1 MIFLSALYGGRSDFK
16 NLRSASEPDYPPF
29 CIMNEDGTAGGF
41 SVELLKAACE
51 AMDIEITFK
60 VDEWNVIKQELAE
73 GKLDV
78 LPLVGRTPE
87 RELLYDFTFPYM
99 TYHGAVFARINENR
113 FKTREDLKSAKLMV
127 LKGDNAEEYA
137 RRVRLTSDIE
147 TVESFETALKNLSEG
162 KCDFVITQKVM
173 GLNLI
178 NQSGITNI
186 VPLDIDIND
195 FQQNFCFAVTE
206 GNKDLLE
213 LINEGLSVVI
223 ANGSFDR
230 LHWKWFEPKTEI
242 GKTRLVIGGDAAYP
256 PFSFFDENGNPAGQN
271 VEISYAIARD
281 MGMDIELK
289 LGKWSEIL
297 ENFKNGK
304 YDAVQNILYSETRA
318 KYLDFSIPFAISSYK
333 IFARK
338 GTPIPDTIEE
348 LEGKKII
355 VEKSDVMQDILEK
368 AGLGEYLLYADSHE
382 NALKMLSE
390 GEGDYAPLS
399 YLTAMYYIKQNK
411 IENISF
417 GESNIR
423 NAEFCYAVRK
433 GDIMLLNNIDNSITN
448 IKASG
453 EYRDIY
459 IKWFGE
465 DEVHPDY
472 RRFIKYAVAILIAF
486 LILISGFIVWN
497 KQLKK
502 QVDKK
507 TSELK
512 DEIETRRIAEELL
525 ISSEKELK
533 EKNIQL
539 AESEEKY
546 RQIYDSAS
554 EGIFMTRPDGTILS
568 ANPEACRILGRAEKE
583 ITELGRDKLFD
594 IKDPAFIESLEIR
607 KRKGSF
613 RGEITAIDKDGTR
626 IPLMLTS
633 NIYRDSDGEEKTIT
647 IFSDISDRKEDENK
661 LRSYLNEM
669 EKNKA
674 AMLNILKDVNREVTE
689 RKSAQ
694 EELKKLNTELEE
706 KVKERTARLE
716 KQNRE
721 LTAAQDSLMLLLEDV
736 NETRKELTLANSKL
750 TAANKEL
757 EAFSYSVSHDLR
769 SPLRAIIGF
778 SNILKEDYCKGL
790 SEEGAR
796 YLSKIID
803 NTLRMQDLID
813 DLLEFSR
820 VGRSQIRPVRIRTA
834 ELLKKIFEEI
844 TEGEKSRTFNFSLDE
859 GIPDITADRVLVTQ
873 MFQNIIGNAV
883 KFTSK
888 KEIAE
893 IKINYENDGEFH
905 IISIKDN
912 GAGFDEKY
920 KNKIFEVFQRL
931 HSSDEFP
938 GTGVGMSIV
947 AKVASKHGW
956 VLDAESKNLNGAA
969 FYIKIPFE
977 DKKGGQS

>member
-1 MIFLSALYGGRSDFK
+1 
-16 NLRSASEPDYPPF
+16 
-29 CIMNEDGTAGGF
+29 
-41 SVELLKAACE
+41 
-51 AMDIEITFK
+51 
-60 VDEWNVIKQELAE
+60 
-73 GKLDV
+73 
-78 LPLVGRTPE
+78 
-87 RELLYDFTFPYM
+87 
-99 TYHGAVFARINENR
+99 
-113 FKTREDLKSAKLMV
+113 
-127 LKGDNAEEYA
+127 
-137 RRVRLTSDIE
+137 
-147 TVESFETALKNLSEG
+147 
-162 KCDFVITQKVM
+162 
-173 GLNLI
+173 
-178 NQSGITNI
+178 
-186 VPLDIDIND
+186 
-195 FQQNFCFAVTE
+195 
-206 GNKDLLE
+206 
-213 LINEGLSVVI
+213 
-223 ANGSFDR
+223 
-230 LHWKWFEPKTEI
+230 
-242 GKTRLVIGGDAAYP
+242 
-256 PFSFFDENGNPAGQN
+256 
-271 VEISYAIARD
+271 
-281 MGMDIELK
+281 
-289 LGKWSEIL
+289 
-297 ENFKNGK
+297 
-304 YDAVQNILYSETRA
+304 
-318 KYLDFSIPFAISSYK
+318 
-333 IFARK
+333 
-338 GTPIPDTIEE
+338 
-348 LEGKKII
+348 
-355 VEKSDVMQDILEK
+355 
-368 AGLGEYLLYADSHE
+368 
-382 NALKMLSE
+382 
-390 GEGDYAPLS
+390 
-399 YLTAMYYIKQNK
+399 
-411 IENISF
+411 
-417 GESNIR
+417 
-423 NAEFCYAVRK
+423 
-433 GDIMLLNNIDNSITN
+433 
-448 IKASG
+448 
-453 EYRDIY
+453 
-459 IKWFGE
+459 
-465 DEVHPDY
+465 
-472 RRFIKYAVAILIAF
+472 
-486 LILISGFIVWN
+486 
-497 KQLKK
+497 
-502 QVDKK
+502 
-507 TSELK
+507 
-512 DEIETRRIAEELL
+512 
-525 ISSEKELK
+525 
-533 EKNIQL
+533 
-539 AESEEKY
+539 
-546 RQIYDSAS
+546 S

-594 IKDPAFIESLEIR
+594 IKDPRFIESLEIR

-969 FYIKIPFE
+969 FYIKIPLE
-977 DKKGGQS
+977 GKKEVKVEQRV

>member
-1 MIFLSALYGGRSDFK
+1 
-16 NLRSASEPDYPPF
+16 
-29 CIMNEDGTAGGF
+29 
-41 SVELLKAACE
+41 
-51 AMDIEITFK
+51 
-60 VDEWNVIKQELAE
+60 
-73 GKLDV
+73 
-78 LPLVGRTPE
+78 
-87 RELLYDFTFPYM
+87 
-99 TYHGAVFARINENR
+99 
-113 FKTREDLKSAKLMV
+113 
-127 LKGDNAEEYA
+127 
-137 RRVRLTSDIE
+137 
-147 TVESFETALKNLSEG
+147 
-162 KCDFVITQKVM
+162 
-173 GLNLI
+173 
-178 NQSGITNI
+178 
-186 VPLDIDIND
+186 
-195 FQQNFCFAVTE
+195 
-206 GNKDLLE
+206 
-213 LINEGLSVVI
+213 
-223 ANGSFDR
+223 
-230 LHWKWFEPKTEI
+230 
-242 GKTRLVIGGDAAYP
+242 TRLVIVGDAAYP
-256 PFSFFDENGNPAGQN
+256 SFSFFDENGNPAGQN

-318 KYLDFSIPFAISSYK
+318 KYLDFSIPFAVSSYK

-348 LEGKKII
+348 LKGKKII
-355 VEKSDVMQDILEK
+355 VEKSDVMHDVLEK

-399 YLTAMYYIKQNK
+399 YLTAIYYIKQNK

-594 IKDPAFIESLEIR
+594 IKDPRFIESLEIR

-969 FYIKIPFE
+969 FYIKIPLE
-977 DKKGGQS
+977 GKKEVKVEQRV

>member
-1 MIFLSALYGGRSDFK
+1 
-16 NLRSASEPDYPPF
+16 
-29 CIMNEDGTAGGF
+29 
-41 SVELLKAACE
+41 
-51 AMDIEITFK
+51 
-60 VDEWNVIKQELAE
+60 
-73 GKLDV
+73 
-78 LPLVGRTPE
+78 
-87 RELLYDFTFPYM
+87 
-99 TYHGAVFARINENR
+99 
-113 FKTREDLKSAKLMV
+113 
-127 LKGDNAEEYA
+127 
-137 RRVRLTSDIE
+137 
-147 TVESFETALKNLSEG
+147 
-162 KCDFVITQKVM
+162 
-173 GLNLI
+173 
-178 NQSGITNI
+178 
-186 VPLDIDIND
+186 
-195 FQQNFCFAVTE
+195 
-206 GNKDLLE
+206 
-213 LINEGLSVVI
+213 
-223 ANGSFDR
+223 
-230 LHWKWFEPKTEI
+230 
-242 GKTRLVIGGDAAYP
+242 
-256 PFSFFDENGNPAGQN
+256 
-271 VEISYAIARD
+271 
-281 MGMDIELK
+281 
-289 LGKWSEIL
+289 
-297 ENFKNGK
+297 
-304 YDAVQNILYSETRA
+304 
-318 KYLDFSIPFAISSYK
+318 
-333 IFARK
+333 
-338 GTPIPDTIEE
+338 
-348 LEGKKII
+348 
-355 VEKSDVMQDILEK
+355 
-368 AGLGEYLLYADSHE
+368 
-382 NALKMLSE
+382 
-390 GEGDYAPLS
+390 
-399 YLTAMYYIKQNK
+399 
-411 IENISF
+411 
-417 GESNIR
+417 
-423 NAEFCYAVRK
+423 
-433 GDIMLLNNIDNSITN
+433 
-448 IKASG
+448 
-453 EYRDIY
+453 
-459 IKWFGE
+459 
-465 DEVHPDY
+465 
-472 RRFIKYAVAILIAF
+472 
-486 LILISGFIVWN
+486 
-497 KQLKK
+497 
-502 QVDKK
+502 
-507 TSELK
+507 
-512 DEIETRRIAEELL
+512 
-525 ISSEKELK
+525 
-533 EKNIQL
+533 
-539 AESEEKY
+539 
-546 RQIYDSAS
+546 
-554 EGIFMTRPDGTILS
+554 
-568 ANPEACRILGRAEKE
+568 EACRILGRAEKE

-888 KEIAE
+888 KDIAE

-969 FYIKIPFE
+969 FYIKIPLE
-977 DKKGGQS
+977 GKKEVKVEQRV